1 MTHEERMAM
10 MERIIKQQ
18 FFHIIAQAVE
28 EYKIIVATKDQM
40 FNNAVMYTEYAG
52 VVNGASVDFGMTDAM
67 YWDIVK
73 RMAAEQDGLVAS
85 DEDIRIADDFDFD
98 KYLKI

>member
-10 MERIIKQQ
+10 MERIVKHQ

-28 EYKIIVATKDQM
+28 EHKIIVATKDQM
-40 FNNAVMYTEYAG
+40 FDNAVMYTEYAS
-52 VVNGASVDFGMTDAM
+52 VVNGASVDFGMTNAM

-73 RMAAEQDGLVAS
+73 RLAAEEDGLVAS
-85 DEDIRIADDFDFD
+85 DEDVRIADDFDFS
-98 KYLKI
+98 KY

>member
-40 FNNAVMYTEYAG
+40 FNNAVMYTEYAS
-52 VVNGASVDFGMTDAM
+52 VVNDAPVDFGMTDAM

-85 DEDIRIADDFDFD
+85 DEDVRIADDFDFS
-98 KYLKI
+98 KY